1 MKFYHMLSTNK
12 NLATIIYKQSTFSH

>member
-1 MKFYHMLSTNK
+1 MLSTNK